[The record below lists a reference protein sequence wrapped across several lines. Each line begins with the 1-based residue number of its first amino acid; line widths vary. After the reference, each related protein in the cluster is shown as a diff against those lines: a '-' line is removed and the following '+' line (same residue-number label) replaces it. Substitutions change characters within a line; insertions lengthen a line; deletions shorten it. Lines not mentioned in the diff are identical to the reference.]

1 MYRVSVSIRAH
12 LWEIEAHVVFSSE
25 NRIFHIFLTKNL
37 HFALFI
43 CQFGFFFVPLRAF
56 GVQYN
61 SLGNCVA
68 QKGTFLCYIFNHYH
82 EN

>member
-12 LWEIEAHVVFSSE
+12 LWEIETHVVFSSE
-25 NRIFHIFLTKNL
+25 NRLFQTFLTKNL
-37 HFALFI
+37 YFALFI

-56 GVQYN
+56 GVQHN
-61 SLGNCVA
+61 SLGNYVA

>member
-43 CQFGFFFVPLRAF
+43 CQFGFFFVPLRAL
-56 GVQYN
+56 GVQHKFI
-61 SLGNCVA
+61 G
-68 QKGTFLCYIFNHYH
+68 
-82 EN
+82 